1 MFSLGL
7 LSTLPL
13 TLLLAWAAT
22 ALTRY
27 SHRQYKRRYAI
38 RANGCK
44 PAPCLPQWDPI
55 FGLDVAVQMFR
66 SYSRGNRSAIF
77 KKQHA
82 AHGPTFQST
91 ALGKV
96 RIFTI
101 DPVNL
106 QSIFNTDFQS
116 WGVQPLRLPVWDP
129 LLGAGVMDTDGP
141 HWKFSRDMVQ
151 PLFRRE
157 QISDLSSFAQYVD
170 RLIGLVPRDGSTVD
184 LQPLFAR
191 LILDFTMEFLFG
203 AASATLTST
212 PDKEALDFLNAFHYA
227 QAAIGKR
234 TQLPYLTLFTADK
247 KFKDSCAICRGF
259 VDKYITRARS
269 RLSGSKGG
277 DAEEN
282 QRYILADELLKQDID
297 SNKLSSQLL
306 NVFLAA
312 HDTTAVLMTNTL
324 FNLARN
330 PQVYQKLRAEI
341 LEAKDIPRH
350 FNELRRFKYLH
361 NVITESSRLTPVVG
375 QSARIAVKDTV
386 IPKGGGESGDAPV
399 YVRKGDTAQF
409 NYFALHRRADIY
421 GDDAE
426 SFRPSRW
433 DDLHIGTWDYL
444 PFSGGPRVCPANQ
457 MAFMQVCYTVARVV
471 QEFSDIEN
479 RDPVVEFVEQYRITS
494 DSKNG
499 CKVALKVN

>member
-1 MFSLGL
+1 MFSLSL
-7 LSTLPL
+7 LSTLPFIVFLPWVAILL
-13 TLLLAWAAT
+13 TQ
-22 ALTRY
+22 Y
-27 SHRQYKRRYAI
+27 SRSQYQRRSAI
-38 RANGCK
+38 RAHGCK
-44 PAPCLPQWDPI
+44 PARCLPQWDPI
-55 FGLDVAVQMFR
+55 FGLDIAIQMFR
-66 SYSRGNRSAIF
+66 SYSGGNRSAVF
-77 KKQHA
+77 KQQHA
-82 AHGPTFQST
+82 AYGPTFQSV

-101 DPVNL
+101 DPANL
-106 QSIFNTDFQS
+106 QSIFNSDFES

-129 LLGAGVMDTDGP
+129 LLGAGIMDTDGA
-141 HWKFSRDMVQ
+141 HWKFSRDMLQ

-157 QISDLSSFAQYVD
+157 QISDLSPFGVYVD
-170 RLIGLVPRDGSTVD
+170 KLIGLIPRDGSTID

-203 AASATLTST
+203 AASATLTSK
-212 PDKEALDFLNAFHYA
+212 PDQEALDFLSAFHYA
-227 QAAIGKR
+227 QAGIGKR
-234 TQLPYLTLFTADK
+234 TQLPYLTVFISDK
-247 KFKDSCAICRGF
+247 DFKRSCAVARSF
-259 VDKYITRARS
+259 VDWYIMLARTRLNNAN
-269 RLSGSKGG
+269 GVGG
-277 DAEEN
+277 DEK
-282 QRYILADELLKQDID
+282 QRYILADEFLKQDIE

-312 HDTTAVLMTNTL
+312 HDTTAVLMTNTF

-330 PQVYQKLRAEI
+330 PEIYQKLRAEI
-341 LEAKDIPRH
+341 LEAKDISTQFH
-350 FNELRRFKYLH
+350 ELRRFKYLH
-361 NVITESSRLTPVVG
+361 NVVTETSRLTPVVG

-399 YVRKGDTAQF
+399 YVRKGDTVQF
-409 NYFALHRRADIY
+409 NYFTLHRRTDVY

-426 SFRPSRW
+426 TFRPSRW

-457 MAFMQVCYTVARVV
+457 MAFMQVCYTVARIV

-479 RDPVVEFVEQYRITS
+479 RDPVYEFIEQYRITT

-499 CKVALKVN
+499 CKVSLTV